1 MDPSEYFILSLF
13 IALGLFS
20 IVAAICNFD
29 WYFKTS
35 GAMTFVNWFGRG
47 GARIFYALLGIGAD
61 RLWGA
66 GTYVLVIKSKLY
78 SLVLVSIIKMPK

>member
-29 WYFKTS
+29 W
-35 GAMTFVNWFGRG
+35 TFVNWFGRG
-47 GARIFYALLGIGAD
+47 GARIFYALLGIGLIAC
-61 RLWGA
+61 GA
-66 GTYVLVIKSKLY
+66 LGLMYW
-78 SLVLVSIIKMPK
+78 